1 MGRGHASRRSREAA
15 VVKWLGRIR
24 VVANHASRRVRL
36 MRLPS
41 GRGVDQI
48 LLNSCVFVSIRGCIS
63 GLW

>member
-1 MGRGHASRRSREAA
+1 MRVAG
-15 VVKWLGRIR
+15 VK
-24 VVANHASRRVRL
+24 L

-48 LLNSCVFVSIRGCIS
+48 GFNSCVFVSIRGCVS